1 LFINPT
7 QESIKDSDQVT
18 SREWVDSS

>member
-1 LFINPT
+1 LFISPT